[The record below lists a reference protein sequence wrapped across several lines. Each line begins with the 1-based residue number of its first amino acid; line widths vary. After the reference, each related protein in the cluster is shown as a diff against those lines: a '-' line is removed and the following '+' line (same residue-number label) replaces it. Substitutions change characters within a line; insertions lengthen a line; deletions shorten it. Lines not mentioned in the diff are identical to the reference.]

1 MISVLVD
8 LDGEEAEVSVI
19 GDAEPIELDE
29 SVFEKSPNIRN
40 LVEEEKNSKRKSL
53 GAPTSPSKKMRTVY
67 EDEMLLLEE
76 PAEDVDEEVLDI

>member
-1 MISVLVD
+1 MISFLVD

-40 LVEEEKNSKRKSL
+40 LVEEEKNSKS
-53 GAPTSPSKKMRTVY
+53 
-67 EDEMLLLEE
+67 
-76 PAEDVDEEVLDI
+76 